1 MTSSQKMKRTGNKD
15 NLFLARWVDGEG
27 EEHSRWFSYDSITD
41 KLKRLRR
48 EHHRLLIVEEY
59 KFPRLPLTTLPK
71 SAAVFALQALG
82 TEDRKERFVGT
93 VLIEE
98 RGGLRDDFQEPAT

>member
-1 MTSSQKMKRTGNKD
+1 MTSTQKLKRSGNKD
-15 NLFLARWVDGEG
+15 NLFLAKWVDSKGER
-27 EEHSRWFSYDSITD
+27 HSRWFSYDSIIG

-48 EHHRLLIVEEY
+48 EDHVLLVVEEY

-82 TEDRKERFVGT
+82 TEMRRERFVGT
-93 VLIEE
+93 VLIDE
-98 RGGLRDDFQEPAT
+98 RGGGSDDLEEPAT